1 MNRKQYNSDSR
12 YRKVLEQMDLLGI
25 MDITTTRQHKN
36 GTIVWKLPI
45 KNNHK
50 PTSFIEVASFST
62 GYVRNQNSG
71 YSNYQLNKRCESD
84 PQYYETAGFKPGEIL
99 YRKYTTRTCKL
110 IPIEIDRLEYL
121 ISYCLKNYYIK
132 RANEIVEGKYV
143 SQWYHD
149 WSMERANKSDRVYE
163 LESQVNCGDKRIIDL
178 KAKLKKVTSECNT
191 AYDCGLSDGKTKAN
205 ETYSENTGAMARI
218 NDLEEKLDAMTE
230 DRDIHVN
237 EKHSLENKLNN
248 AISPTKYEVEKTYSV
263 NLEHKLHNLQNK
275 LATINRIS
283 E

>member
-1 MNRKQYNSDSR
+1 MNREQYNSDTR
-12 YRKVLEQMDLLGI
+12 YEKVWEQMELLGI
-25 MDITTTRQHKN
+25 QDVTTNRQHRN
-36 GTIVWKLPI
+36 GTIVWRLPI

-71 YSNYQLNKRCESD
+71 YSNYQLNKRC
-84 PQYYETAGFKPGEIL
+84 QGEPEYFEL
-99 YRKYTTRTCKL
+99 PNGDYRRFSTRSCVL

-132 RANEIVEGKYV
+132 RANQVVEGKYV

-149 WSMERANKSDRVYE
+149 WSLER
-163 LESQVNCGDKRIIDL
+163 
-178 KAKLKKVTSECNT
+178 
-191 AYDCGLSDGKTKAN
+191 AN

-218 NDLEEKLDAMTE
+218 EDLEEKLDAMTE
-230 DRDIHVN
+230 DRDCKSDRVIN
-237 EKHSLENKLNN
+237 LSLQ
-248 AISPTKYEVEKTYSV
+248 YEV
-263 NLEHKLHNLQNK
+263 LQNK

-283 E
+283 K